1 MTNEPNHYSPPVDR
15 LLTYGDCRTMRDWP
29 NYLELGLTAEHVP
42 ELIRMIADEDL
53 HFANPDGMEVWAP
66 VHAWRALGQL
76 RTEAAIQPLI
86 ELLEFFDNEI
96 EGDEYVV
103 EELPKVFGLIGRA
116 ALPALAAYLQ
126 NDEYLTQSRTTAA
139 NSLRR
144 VAEQDATVRDEVVAL
159 LSRQLAQF
167 DGQDEGFNG
176 FLISDLVDLR
186 ATEALPVI
194 ELAFAAG
201 AVDEM
206 IRGDWEDVQIE
217 FGLKAEREMPRPNY
231 FVESLQLKPQEPGIP
246 IADETKHLRQLD
258 RRDAKKEKSK
268 RKQAKKARKK
278 NRKK

>member
-1 MTNEPNHYSPPVDR
+1 MPPCAMKSWRCSVDR
-15 LLTYGDCRTMRDWP
+15 
-29 NYLELGLTAEHVP
+29 
-42 ELIRMIADEDL
+42 
-53 HFANPDGMEVWAP
+53 
-66 VHAWRALGQL
+66 
-76 RTEAAIQPLI
+76 
-86 ELLEFFDNEI
+86 
-96 EGDEYVV
+96 
-103 EELPKVFGLIGRA
+103 
-116 ALPALAAYLQ
+116 
-126 NDEYLTQSRTTAA
+126 
-139 NSLRR
+139 
-144 VAEQDATVRDEVVAL
+144 
-159 LSRQLAQF
+159 LAQF

-194 ELAFAAG
+194 EQAFAAG
-201 AVDEM
+201 TVDEM

>member
-1 MTNEPNHYSPPVDR
+1 MTNEPNRYSPPVDR

-29 NYLELGLTAEHVP
+29 NYLELGLTVEHVP

-53 HFANPDGMEVWAP
+53 HFADSGGPEVWAP

-231 FVESLQLKPQEPGIP
+231 FVESLQLKPQELGIP
-246 IADETKHLRQLD
+246 LADETKHLRQLD